1 MVQRGG
7 DIGMWRLINCLKA
20 DFYKFYHSNIIK
32 VHLIIPISTVITFL
46 AYYVISSWDEL
57 QKFIAYI
64 QLISISFPFII
75 SIIVNMVYEQEQE
88 AGFQYFLGIANKKYI
103 AHFSK
108 FITIFI
114 LGLISTLIAI
124 LGFGIIFY
132 LIENNL
138 TDIELYFRQSFIMFG
153 SNIIIY
159 MIQYLAVFYFG
170 KGASIGLGI
179 VGSLISALMLTG
191 IGDGIWPIVPWVYS
205 VRLCSYFIM
214 YNSSTLMEN
223 QSIIHSMIMMIIYM
237 VTLLVLQLIFI
248 NYWEGRRENY

>member
-1 MVQRGG
+1 
-7 DIGMWRLINCLKA
+7 
-20 DFYKFYHSNIIK
+20 
-32 VHLIIPISTVITFL
+32 
-46 AYYVISSWDEL
+46 
-57 QKFIAYI
+57 
-64 QLISISFPFII
+64 
-75 SIIVNMVYEQEQE
+75 
-88 AGFQYFLGIANKKYI
+88 
-103 AHFSK
+103 
-108 FITIFI
+108 
-114 LGLISTLIAI
+114 
-124 LGFGIIFY
+124 
-132 LIENNL
+132 
-138 TDIELYFRQSFIMFG
+138 
-153 SNIIIY
+153 

-191 IGDGIWPIVPWVYS
+191 IGDGIWPIVPWAYS